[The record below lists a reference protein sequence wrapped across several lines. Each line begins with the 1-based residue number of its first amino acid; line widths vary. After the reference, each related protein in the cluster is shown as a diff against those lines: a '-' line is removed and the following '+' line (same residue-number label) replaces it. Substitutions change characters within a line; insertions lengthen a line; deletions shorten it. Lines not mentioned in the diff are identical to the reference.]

1 MLNAILSFFQ
11 SLDADTLV
19 VLLGV
24 FGVSAQQARSVKKM
38 VGSKSTTSEELSPTL
53 ERIQRNVEELRML
66 HLGFMNLNGG
76 GNFLADKSG
85 GYTWVSREWTK
96 MSGLSETDAIGQG
109 WILGVSESD
118 RFEVN
123 RSWNATV
130 TSNGAI
136 PFAAE
141 FTTAAGLP
149 VRGEAVAIESEDS
162 SHPEEITGFFGHIQ
176 PVNPSPN
183 AGS

>member
-1 MLNAILSFFQ
+1 MLNAILNFFQ
-11 SLDADTLV
+11 SLDADTVV
-19 VLLGV
+19 VLLGL
-24 FGVSAQQARSVKKM
+24 FGVSATQARSMKKV
-38 VGSKSTTSEELSPTL
+38 VGFKSTTSEELSPTL
-53 ERIQRNVEELRML
+53 DRIQRNVEELRML

-85 GYTWVSREWTK
+85 DYTWVSREWTK
-96 MSGLSETDAIGQG
+96 MTGLSDTDAVGQG

-136 PFAAE
+136 PFAAD

-162 SHPEEITGFFGHIQ
+162 SHPEEITGFFGHILPRDLGQ
-176 PVNPSPN
+176 NT
-183 AGS
+183 GS